1 MTTTNP
7 IAAGEPTELPFEQG
21 YERLQTIAS
30 RLNEDEVPVSEMC
43 DLFAEGKG
51 LELALTEFLDT
62 QRQRVEAIERGE
74 GIRTFRISGTQAAQG
89 TAAAANDP
97 SDDDFVFHSPSSAT
111 PRAQTRPA
119 SRTAPSAIDDNIPF

>member
-7 IAAGEPTELPFEQG
+7 TAAGEPTELPFEQG
-21 YERLQTIAS
+21 YERLQTIAN

-74 GIRTFRISGTQAAQG
+74 GIRTFRISATQ
-89 TAAAANDP
+89 
-97 SDDDFVFHSPSSAT
+97 SPAERT
-111 PRAQTRPA
+111 GRRQRPPR
-119 SRTAPSAIDDNIPF
+119 